1 MSLEL
6 EVKKFGENIDALNQK
21 LEKFGNDANE
31 GKKAIAEIRDQL
43 KGIDSEAKLQEL
55 EAKMQRQFDDLATK
69 TKKPEACLLYTSDA
83 ADEQCMV

>member
-69 TKKPEACLLYTSDA
+69 TKKPEDKFCLLYTSDA
-83 ADEQCMV
+83 ADDTR